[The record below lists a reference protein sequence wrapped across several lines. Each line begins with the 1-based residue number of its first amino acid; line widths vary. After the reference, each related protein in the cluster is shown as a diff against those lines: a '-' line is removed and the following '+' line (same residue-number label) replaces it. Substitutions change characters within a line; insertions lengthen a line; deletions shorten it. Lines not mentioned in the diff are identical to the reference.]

1 MSGILILSKLSDN
14 DLVIKKNKAINFIL
28 FLSLAVGLCGCSL
41 INAKKMKKPTAKA
54 KRKIT
59 SGPSQK
65 GDGSFVDVTEKY
77 GLKGVSGVRFN
88 AVDLNNDGFTD
99 LVVLPSFYSQ
109 PRFFYFDS
117 EKQIFKENRY
127 TPFAKSTKA
136 SFLLFYDLDKD
147 DVIDLVAGVLN
158 QKTELTK
165 HSIRVYKGSII
176 NKRIWF
182 TELKDILKSDPSPTA
197 SISLIDY
204 NLDGE
209 LDIFAANWFKYDK
222 KNNPWPV
229 PDRLYVKD
237 GNSFKE
243 TTEILV
249 GELTKNE
256 TNENYI
262 YATPSYSSSTCDLNN
277 DGFPDILTT
286 STNGYA
292 NKMWINEYVLLGN
305 KRSFKDIGRKS
316 LFAMD
321 LEGYH
326 VPRGGGRTFFSSCA
340 DYNNDGLMD
349 IYLGEMTHS
358 YDSDSVDRSSILT
371 RINNKNSLKYI
382 RTEYLGD
389 SETFN
394 WSRADKRA
402 SWIDLNLDGKLDL
415 LVDNS
420 GFPPYSRLVLF
431 EQDENKDF
439 FDTAKDKGIDVLNPE
454 GTILMDFNSDG
465 IADIVTGQSNI
476 RNSSIK
482 QRIYLYQNNHQL
494 NGHKTLRVYPKGT
507 KSNTSALGGMVILES
522 ELNGEKLVRRQ
533 YVEYSQGGLPSQN
546 EEGLFFTIAPNETP
560 KKIHVKWPIYQSTR
574 GKGRSFLERSYSL
587 EGIKFKDFN
596 VLTTCEDGR
605 VFFKKK
611 SCR

>member
-1 MSGILILSKLSDN
+1 
-14 DLVIKKNKAINFIL
+14 
-28 FLSLAVGLCGCSL
+28 
-41 INAKKMKKPTAKA
+41 MKKPTAKA

>member
-14 DLVIKKNKAINFIL
+14 DLVIKKIKAMNFIL
-28 FLSLAVGLCGCSL
+28 IPTFVVGLCGCSL
-41 INAKKMKKPTAKA
+41 IKGNKKKKPTTKA

-65 GDGSFVDVTEKY
+65 GDGSFIDVTEKY

-117 EKQIFKENRY
+117 EKQIFKENQY

-147 DVIDLVAGVLN
+147 DVVDLVAGVLN

-229 PDRLYVKD
+229 PDRLYVKG
-237 GNSFKE
+237 GNKFKE
-243 TTEILV
+243 TTRILD

-305 KRSFKDIGRKS
+305 KRSFKDIGKDS

-321 LEGYH
+321 LEGFH

-358 YDSDSVDRSSILT
+358 YDSDSVDRSSVLT
-371 RINNKNSLKYI
+371 RVNNKNPPKYI

-420 GFPPYSRLVLF
+420 GYPPYSRLVLF

-454 GTILMDFNSDG
+454 GTILMDLNNDG

-482 QRIYLYQNNHQL
+482 QRVYLYQNNHQL
-494 NGHKTLRVYPKGT
+494 NGHKILRVYPKGT

-522 ELNGEKLVRRQ
+522 LLGGEKLVRRQ

-546 EEGLFFTIAPNETP
+546 EEGLFFTVAPNETP
-560 KKIHVKWPIYQSTR
+560 KKIHVKWPIFQSTK
-574 GKGRSFLERSYSL
+574 GMGRSFLERSYSL

-611 SCR
+611 TCR